1 MCERVG
7 PKMFVCLTQIT
18 SSTLLYSKAKT
29 SVAKPRNERGVGP
42 DPNVTSSF
50 VLSSTHG

>member
-18 SSTLLYSKAKT
+18 SSTLLYSKAKI
-29 SVAKPRNERGVGP
+29 SVAKPRNEQGVGP
-42 DPNVTSSF
+42 DPNVT
-50 VLSSTHG
+50 